1 MKRNKKIIAL
11 VMLFVL
17 LFTNYVFADAISY
30 QKNSGDAKLYDKSTS
45 VTDSTYVDA
54 KYSAKSIW
62 IPTSDV
68 KVYKYNTTTQ
78 MTNSGDETASSLPTL
93 DSNNNEYF
101 LSYDTIDNSGYDNL
115 YATFKIP
122 AGEKT
127 YTNVATFVYKNGI
140 SYKGKKYDVKLDIT
154 KVIKTGSNDQLIRFH
169 IASRETKSDGKYD
182 LTKYDGK
189 IIPEVGADA
198 TNMGSNKLQIDA
210 KYSIIDGNGTA
221 VPVSGVFRIH
231 DIDLNQGVFIN
242 GFTVSKSNTFMT
254 QDVATILYNTQNNG
268 TYIYSSTDANLTNDC
283 HAYLLLENKSSI
295 DMSFTFDSKAANSN
309 LLFANDVVKSYHT
322 ITTNVINGTIDPT
335 ISNVKDAENKTIN
348 YAPTDANKQ
357 YLKSI
362 KVDGETVE
370 ITNNQ
375 SSYTFSNI
383 TGDHQIEVEYAD
395 KYKVTFDAKGGAPT
409 PETQYVN
416 PDGVATEPTSQPT
429 KEGYTFGGWQKT
441 GETSNYVF
449 TTKVNSDINLDAV
462 WTPGNYKIN
471 YVLNGGTNNS
481 SNPTTYT
488 VTDTVN
494 FQPATRDGYTFL
506 GWYEDENFT
515 KPISS
520 VSNRAEDITVYA
532 KWEATS
538 GIQYK
543 VEHYKE
549 TTNGN
554 YEIATTDTLTGSVG
568 QNVTA
573 TPKNFDGFTENT
585 SAQER
590 VNQGVIA
597 SDGSLVLKLYYDK
610 INYTVTFDPQNNSKI
625 DDQKVKYQEKATQPT
640 APEKEGYKFLD
651 WYYINDNNQKVIYNF
666 DDPVTKDIDLIAE
679 YEKQS
684 YKVTFE
690 PGNGEQIPTQTVEYE
705 QKATEPTTPTKANEK
720 FLYWYYIDD
729 NNNQVRYD
737 FSTPV
742 TKDINLIAA
751 WEKVAT
757 QQDTTSS
764 NANNTN
770 SKTSQVTLP
779 KTGAGRTVMFAII
792 LSLLGM
798 VYFGLKNYK
807 FRKIK

>member
-1 MKRNKKIIAL
+1 MKRNKTILAL

-17 LFTNYVFADAISY
+17 LFTNYVFAEAINY
-30 QKNSGDAKLYDKSTS
+30 ENSGGASLNDIAKI

-62 IPTSDV
+62 VPTSDI

-78 MTNSGDETASSLPTL
+78 MTNAGNETASSLPTL
-93 DSNNNEYF
+93 DSNNNAYY
-101 LSYDTIDNSGYDNL
+101 LSYDSVANSGYENL
-115 YATFKIP
+115 YVTFKIP
-122 AGEKT
+122 TGDKT
-127 YTNVATFVYKNGI
+127 YTNVATLVYKNAI

-154 KVIKTGSNDQLIRFH
+154 KVIKIGSNEQKLRFH
-169 IASRETKSDGKYD
+169 YASRTTRSDEKYD

-189 IIPEVGADA
+189 VVPEVGDDVGNTA
-198 TNMGSNKLQIDA
+198 NNKLQMNV
-210 KYSIIDGNGTA
+210 KYSVIDNNGTA
-221 VPVSGVFRIH
+221 VPISGVFRIH
-231 DIDLNQGVFIN
+231 DIDLNQGIFIN
-242 GFTVSKSNTFMT
+242 GFTASNNNTFMT
-254 QDVATILYNTQNNG
+254 ANVDTVKYKTQDNG
-268 TYIYSSTDANLTNDC
+268 TYFYSSTDANLNNEC
-283 HAYLLLENKSSI
+283 HAYALIDNKSSI
-295 DMSFTFDSKAANSN
+295 DMSFTFDTKDAASN

-383 TGDHQIEVEYAD
+383 TEDHQIEVEYAD

-409 PETQYVN
+409 PETQYVD

-429 KEGYTFGGWQKT
+429 KPGYTFGGWQKT
-441 GETSNYVF
+441 GETSNYDF

-462 WTPGNYKIN
+462 WTPGNFKIN
-471 YVLNGGTNNS
+471 YELNGGTNNS

-488 VTDTVN
+488 VSDTVN
-494 FQPATRDGYTFL
+494 LQPATKTGYTFL
-506 GWYEDENFT
+506 GWYEDANFT
-515 KPISS
+515 TPISS
-520 VSNRAEDITVYA
+520 ISNRSEDITVYA
-532 KWEATS
+532 KWESTS

-549 TTNGN
+549 TSNGN
-554 YEIATTDTLTGSVG
+554 YEIAVTDTLTGTAG
-568 QNVTA
+568 QSVTA

-585 SAQER
+585 SAQGR
-590 VNQGVIA
+590 VNEGVIN

-610 INYTVTFDPQNNSKI
+610 TNYTVKFDPQNDSKI
-625 DDQKVKYQEKATQPT
+625 DDQKVKYQEKATKPT
-640 APEKEGYKFLD
+640 DPEKEGYKFLD

-666 DDPVTKDIDLIAE
+666 DDPVTKDISLIAE
-679 YEKQS
+679 YEKQT

-720 FLYWYYIDD
+720 FLYWYYLDG
-729 NNNQVRYD
+729 NNNKFKYD
-737 FSTPV
+737 FSKPV
-742 TKDINLIAA
+742 TKDIDLIAA
-751 WEKVAT
+751 WEK
-757 QQDTTSS
+757 TSS
-764 NANNTN
+764 SNSSTNANE
-770 SKTSQVTLP
+770 SKSNTSQITLP

-792 LSLLGM
+792 LALLGM
-798 VYFGLKNYK
+798 VYFGFKNYK